1 MSQRA
6 LLFDLDGTL
15 LDSAPAFMTAMDAY
29 ADSVGLPRL
38 TEHRE
43 HYASAGARAA
53 VAAIHDI
60 DRSHP
65 KFQDYREAF
74 LAIFLDTPVELNH
87 WYPGIEAL
95 LATLTDQGTPW
106 GIVTNKPRPHTLAV
120 LDALLPQ
127 IPPAL
132 VCQGDLP
139 TIKPDPAMLWA
150 ASDALKVQPADCL
163 YAGDHQRDIEAAQA
177 AGMRSLACSYGYLHA
192 DDDPHQWQADDL
204 AESTHQLTE
213 KALQWLTLLPS

>member
-1 MSQRA
+1 MSERA

-29 ADSVGLPRL
+29 ADAVGLPRL

-53 VAAIHDI
+53 VAAIHGI

-65 KFQDYREAF
+65 NFQDYRAEF

-87 WYPGIEAL
+87 WYPGIESL
-95 LATLTDQGTPW
+95 LATLTEQGTPW

-127 IPPAL
+127 TPPAL

-150 ASDALKVQPADCL
+150 ASDALNVQPADCL
-163 YAGDHQRDIEAAQA
+163 YAGDHQRDIEAAHA

-192 DDDPHQWQADDL
+192 DDDPQQWQADDL

-213 KALQWLTLLPS
+213 KALQWLTPLPN